1 MELLGD
7 MGHVESRFGP
17 FRDSASVVARKVH
30 GLRQPYQRIRN
41 HFGCTRWYSKV
52 TRLKWMLVSFCLEI
66 LLTMTQIGAR
76 FVSNIPQ
83 AQISFWMYLKELLGD
98 VGHVESHF
106 GLFGDSVNIDAR

>member
-17 FRDSASVVARKVH
+17 FRDSASVIARKVH

-66 LLTMTQIGAR
+66 LLTLTHDRCTICVEHTTGLD
-76 FVSNIPQ
+76 I
-83 AQISFWMYLKELLGD
+83 ILD
-98 VGHVESHF
+98 VPEGTP
-106 GLFGDSVNIDAR
+106 R